1 VKNPPKRILAL
12 DLGRKRIGAAVT
24 DALGLTV
31 VGLPTIE
38 RKGKAQD
45 LRRIAFY
52 LKKNEVSE
60 VVVGHPRHMSGAV
73 SPGAKRSE
81 EFAAVLREKFQL
93 PVHLQ
98 DERLTSWEAE
108 EILTRAGR
116 SREERKKKVDEVA
129 AVLILESFLATR

>member
-1 VKNPPKRILAL
+1 VTRHPRILAL

-24 DALGLTV
+24 DALGLTA

-52 LKKNEVSE
+52 LRKNEVTE
-60 VVVGHPRHMSGAV
+60 IVVGHPLHMSGAA
-73 SPGAKRSE
+73 SERSKKAE
-81 EFAAVLREKFQL
+81 EFAAFLREKFQL

-108 EILTRAGR
+108 EILKRAGKGR
-116 SREERKKKVDEVA
+116 KETKKKVDEVA
-129 AVLILESFLATR
+129 AVLILESFLAAR